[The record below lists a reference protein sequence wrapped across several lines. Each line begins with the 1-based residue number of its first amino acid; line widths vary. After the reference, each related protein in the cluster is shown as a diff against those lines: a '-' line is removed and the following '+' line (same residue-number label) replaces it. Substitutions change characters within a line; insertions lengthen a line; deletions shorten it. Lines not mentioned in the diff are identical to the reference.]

1 MPNWK
6 KLIYSGSAAVLSNVS
21 ASSYTGSF
29 TGSFSGTFTSASFA
43 STASITLNTVT
54 GTNSTNLV
62 YGNMADNDQ
71 FRIRIGGTATNGG
84 FVEIA
89 TADDGTEPIYV
100 RQYTGVFTSLTRT
113 ATLLDGSGNTSF
125 PGGVTA
131 TTFTGSLSGSVA
143 GTASFATTAQNLLGS
158 VTSASFASTA
168 SFVNTLNQ
176 RVLITSSAAIG
187 TSSLGPSENT
197 LTLGARDTSNEGGQ
211 LGINAPGGTYTS
223 ASFIDLYQN
232 KLRILKGTNAGSTSE
247 AAWWSMH
254 DRQMALPAYTSTSAF
269 PGTAVAVLS
278 VDTSGNVL
286 TSSPVISFNNQG
298 ASYTLASTDADK
310 LVEMNSA
317 APNTLTVPTNASV
330 PIAVGT
336 QFMVVQQNTGPT
348 TIAPA
353 GGVTLNSAGGLL
365 NLANQYSAAT
375 LVKRAVDEWYVFGD
389 LA

>member
-29 TGSFSGTFTSASFA
+29 TDSFSGTFTSASFA

-131 TTFTGSLSGSVA
+131 TTFTGSLLGTGSWAVSSSRA
-143 GTASFATTAQNLLGS
+143 ITASFAVSS
-158 VTSASFASTA
+158 VSASYAPT
-168 SFVNTLNQ
+168 NQ
-176 RVLITSSAAIG
+176 
-187 TSSLGPSENT
+187 
-197 LTLGARDTSNEGGQ
+197 
-211 LGINAPGGTYTS
+211 
-223 ASFIDLYQN
+223 
-232 KLRILKGTNAGSTSE
+232 
-247 AAWWSMH
+247 
-254 DRQMALPAYTSTSAF
+254 
-269 PGTAVAVLS
+269 LS
-278 VDTSGNVL
+278 
-286 TSSPVISFNNQG
+286 INNQG

-330 PIAVGT
+330 PLAIGT
-336 QFMVVQQNTGPT
+336 QIMVVQQNTGPT

-375 LVKRAVDEWYVFGD
+375 LVKRATDEWYVFGD

>member
-1 MPNWK
+1 MAREFIARK
-6 KLIYSGSAAVLSNVS
+6 GLIVSGSTLISGSIIA
-21 ASSYTGSF
+21 TSF
-29 TGSFSGTFTSASFA
+29 TGSLSGSVAGTASFATTALNLLGSVTSASFS

-89 TADDGTEPIYV
+89 TADDGTEPIHV

-131 TTFTGSLSGSVA
+131 TTFTGSL
-143 GTASFATTAQNLLGS
+143 F
-158 VTSASFASTA
+158 
-168 SFVNTLNQ
+168 
-176 RVLITSSAAIG
+176 G
-187 TSSLGPSENT
+187 TSSWAVSSSRSISSSFANT
-197 LTLGARDTSNEGGQ
+197 SSYSFTSV
-211 LGINAPGGTYTS
+211 S
-223 ASFIDLYQN
+223 ASYAPTNQLFI
-232 KLRILKGTNAGSTSE
+232 
-247 AAWWSMH
+247 
-254 DRQMALPAYTSTSAF
+254 
-269 PGTAVAVLS
+269 
-278 VDTSGNVL
+278 
-286 TSSPVISFNNQG
+286 NNQG
-298 ASYTLASTDADK
+298 SSYALASTDADK
-310 LVEMNSA
+310 LIEMNSA

-330 PIAVGT
+330 PLAVGT
-336 QFMVVQQNTGPT
+336 QIMVVQQNTGPT

-365 NLANQYSAAT
+365 NLASQYSAAT